1 MTSYRT
7 LSSFWK
13 NIGQKKNGEIR
24 LLYTKRVQAI
34 IKYPHKQQL
43 INAAAAVIH
52 MLYEHVQND
61 LSLMRFAM
69 VFLKNDYSTR
79 AIRLSGTVKTAA
91 DILVQLPKVI
101 SDK

>member
-1 MTSYRT
+1 MTSYRK
-7 LSSFWK
+7 LPSFGQ
-13 NIGQKKNGEIR
+13 NIGQKKNGEIC

-43 INAAAAVIH
+43 INEAAAVIH

-69 VFLKNDYSTR
+69 VFFKMIIQQEL
-79 AIRLSGTVKTAA
+79 
-91 DILVQLPKVI
+91 
-101 SDK
+101 